1 MQNKVIDSLI
11 NDEALWARNEEE
23 LDEKKPPWLDTS
35 AIDDAV
41 DVKGRAGVGVGETP
55 TDISSDWLDSL
66 GTYDEDSV
74 DDGQI
79 IRVRVDMIMGGAGK
93 VLDENLH

>member
-1 MQNKVIDSLI
+1 MQNKAIDSLI

-23 LDEKKPPWLDTS
+23 LDEKKAPWLDTS

-41 DVKGRAGVGVGETP
+41 DVKGRAGVGVGEAP
-55 TDISSDWLDSL
+55 TSDWLDSL

-79 IRVRVDMIMGGAGK
+79 IRVRVDMIKGGAGK
-93 VLDENLH
+93 ILDENLQ

>member
-23 LDEKKPPWLDTS
+23 LDEKKAPWLDTS

-41 DVKGRAGVGVGETP
+41 DVTGRAGVGVGDAP
-55 TDISSDWLDSL
+55 TSDWLDSL

-79 IRVRVDMIMGGAGK
+79 IRVRVDMIKGGAGK
-93 VLDENLH
+93 ILDENLQ

>member
-23 LDEKKPPWLDTS
+23 LDEKKAPWLDTS

-41 DVKGRAGVGVGETP
+41 DVKGRAGVGVGEAP
-55 TDISSDWLDSL
+55 TSDWLDSL

-79 IRVRVDMIMGGAGK
+79 IRVRVDMIKGGAGK
-93 VLDENLH
+93 ILDENLQ

>member
-23 LDEKKPPWLDTS
+23 LDEKKAPWLDTS

-41 DVKGRAGVGVGETP
+41 DVKGRAGVGVGEAP
-55 TDISSDWLDSL
+55 TSDWLDSL

-79 IRVRVDMIMGGAGK
+79 IRVRVDMIKGGAGTIF
-93 VLDENLH
+93 DENLQ